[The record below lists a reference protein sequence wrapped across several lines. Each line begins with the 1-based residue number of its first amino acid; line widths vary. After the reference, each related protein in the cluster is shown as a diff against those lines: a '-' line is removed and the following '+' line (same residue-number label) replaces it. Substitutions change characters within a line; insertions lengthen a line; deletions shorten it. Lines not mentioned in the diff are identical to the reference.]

1 MKPIAAALIAAAL
14 ASCASA
20 PPQPP
25 EYLSWVGMSEAD
37 VRQKCAGYFN
47 PAYWTSQTAYVASCR
62 TGFLRPELA
71 VFVKDGVV
79 RQVLPNR

>member
-1 MKPIAAALIAAAL
+1 MKRIACALIAL
-14 ASCASA
+14 AVSSCATT
-20 PPQPP
+20 PPQAP

-47 PAYWTSQTAYVASCR
+47 PARWTTKTAYVAVCR

-79 RQVLPNR
+79 QQVLPNR